1 MFSWILALH
10 SQGEG
15 SSFHCMKRRETIV
28 AFWLL
33 CYEAQLRL
41 VGFIQL
47 LVKVLGIPPERVDA
61 SQGLWELWGRG
72 GHMV

>member
-1 MFSWILALH
+1 
-10 SQGEG
+10 
-15 SSFHCMKRRETIV
+15 MKRRETIV

-47 LVKVLGIPPERVDA
+47 LVKVLGIPPELMLPRDYGNCGAGVA
-61 SQGLWELWGRG
+61 TWCNNLGRLG
-72 GHMV
+72 QSKVRNKP